1 MMKLRTYRVFQ
12 AMILSGMGFFLL
24 NRFFSGQLLVYIHQ
38 RYVWLVLPSAVSIL
52 TLAYI
57 LFNRRPLHR
66 SEESGFLIEKEAPA
80 NAHWRLLLML
90 IPLVLGVVVP
100 ISPLDAEAAASRQVR
115 QSLTFS
121 SDPNLSEMVLALD
134 PGTRSILEWLW
145 AFDAAEDKAQLEG
158 QPVNLEGFVI
168 FDENLP
174 EGQFLISRF
183 VITCC
188 VADATAIGL
197 AVEPKDADTLITD
210 TLKDTGGWVE
220 VTGSMH
226 ITRRQGEPSLLVKAD
241 QIRLIERPEQ
251 PYLYQ

>member
-1 MMKLRTYRVFQ
+1 MKLRTYRVFQ

-24 NRFFSGQLLVYIHQ
+24 NRLFSGQLIIYIHQ
-38 RYVWLVLPSAVSIL
+38 RYTWLVLPSAVCLL

-66 SEESGFLIEKEAPA
+66 PEESGLLIEKQAPA

-90 IPLVLGVVVP
+90 IPLVMGVVVP

-121 SDPNLSEMVLALD
+121 SDPNLMEKVLALD

-145 AFDAAEDKAQLEG
+145 AFDAAEDKTQLEG

-168 FDENLP
+168 IDESLP

-183 VITCC
+183 VISCC

-197 AVEPKDADTLITD
+197 AVEPADADALITD
-210 TLKDTGGWVE
+210 TLTDTGGWVR
-220 VTGSMH
+220 VSGSMQV
-226 ITRRQGEPSLLVKAD
+226 TRIQGEPSLLVKASE
-241 QIRLIERPEQ
+241 ILPIERPEQ

>member
-1 MMKLRTYRVFQ
+1 MKLRTYRVFQ
-12 AMILSGMGFFLL
+12 AMILSGLGFFLL
-24 NRFFSGQLLVYIHQ
+24 NRFFSGQLLIYIHQ
-38 RYVWLVLPSAVSIL
+38 RYVWLVLPSAVCIL

-66 SEESGFLIEKEAPA
+66 SEESGLLIEKEAPP
-80 NAHWRLLLML
+80 NAHWRLMLML

-121 SDPNLSEMVLALD
+121 TDPNLSEMVLSLD

-145 AFDAAEDKAQLEG
+145 AFDAAEDTGQFEG
-158 QPVNLEGFVI
+158 QPVNLEGFMI
-168 FDENLP
+168 IDDSLP
-174 EGQFLISRF
+174 EGQFLIARF

-188 VADATAIGL
+188 VADATPIGV
-197 AVEPKDADTLITD
+197 AVDPGETDALMPDTLADI
-210 TLKDTGGWVE
+210 GGWVR
-220 VTGSMH
+220 VTGTMQV
-226 ITRRQGEPSLLVKAD
+226 TRRQGGPALLIKAS
-241 QIRLIERPEQ
+241 QIVPIERPDQ

>member
-1 MMKLRTYRVFQ
+1 MKLRTYRVFQ

-24 NRFFSGQLLVYIHQ
+24 NRLFSGHLIVYIHQ
-38 RYVWLVLPSAVSIL
+38 RYVWLVLPSAVCL
-52 TLAYI
+52 LGLAYI

-66 SEESGFLIEKEAPA
+66 SEESGLLIEKQAPA

-90 IPLVLGVVVP
+90 IPLVMGVVVP

-121 SDPNLSEMVLALD
+121 SDPNLKEKVLALD

-168 FDENLP
+168 IDENLA

-183 VITCC
+183 VISCC

-197 AVEPKDADTLITD
+197 VVEPANADALIIDTLVA
-210 TLKDTGGWVE
+210 TGGWVR
-220 VTGSMH
+220 VSGSMQV
-226 ITRRQGEPSLLVKAD
+226 TRVQGEPSLLVKASE
-241 QIRLIERPEQ
+241 ILPIERPEQ